1 MLATGYHRDM
11 RSRSNPIIAG
21 VVIVV
26 VLLSGALAGCTPTS
40 APSRAVQA
48 AWPRVVPID
57 SAAPERQYSVDRLA
71 TMTLEDKIRSM
82 LMVHIPGLDPGRIA
96 SESAALGAGG
106 VILMGDNIPS
116 PVDSLAAATQLIK
129 GEAGLPILV
138 ATDQEGGIVRR
149 IQTDQAPGADELRT
163 MPPESSREAF
173 AARAQLL
180 KSLGVSVNFGIVAD
194 VTSDSQ
200 SFIFDRTLGSTAAD
214 AAPRVAAA
222 VTGERGLVLSTVKH
236 FPGHGISPGD
246 SHVSIPSSSIN
257 KDEWRA
263 VHAPPFAA
271 AIEAGAEF
279 IMMGHLQVDAVESQ
293 PASLSPAWISILRD
307 ELGFDG
313 IIITDDMLMLERSG
327 RPEFADTVQNSVRAV
342 AAGNSMLLYVGSVDV
357 AAIVDAIAASVRAG
371 DIPESMIDDA
381 AELLLE
387 TRRGLSGKTG
397 PFGYCFAECRERLN

>member
-1 MLATGYHRDM
+1 M
-11 RSRSNPIIAG
+11 RSPSNQIIAC
-21 VVIVV
+21 VVIVAIV
-26 VLLSGALAGCTPTS
+26 LSGALAGCTP
-40 APSRAVQA
+40 APAATRGAQP

-57 SAAPERQYSVDRLA
+57 SAAPERQYSVDRLS

-82 LMVHIPGLDPGRIA
+82 IMVHVPGLDAGQIA
-96 SESAALGAGG
+96 AESAALGAGG
-106 VILMGDNIPS
+106 VILMGNNIPN

-129 GEAGLPILV
+129 GEAGLPLLV

-163 MPPESSREAF
+163 LPAESSREAF

-180 KSLGVSVNFGIVAD
+180 NSLGISINFGIVAD
-194 VTSDSQ
+194 VTSDPQ

-246 SHVSIPSSSIN
+246 SHVSIPSSSISI
-257 KDEWRA
+257 DEWRA

-271 AIEAGAEF
+271 AIDAGAELV
-279 IMMGHLQVDAVESQ
+279 MTGHLQLDAVDSQ
-293 PASLSPAWISILRD
+293 PASLSAVWISILRD

-327 RPEFADTVQNSVRAV
+327 RAELADTVQNSVRAV

-357 AAIVDAIAASVRAG
+357 AAIVDAIAAAVLAG
-371 DIPESMIDDA
+371 DISESMINDA

-387 TRRGLSGKTG
+387 TRRVLSGRAG
-397 PFGYCFAECRERLN
+397 PFAHCFAECRDRVS

>member
-1 MLATGYHRDM
+1 M
-11 RSRSNPIIAG
+11 RSPLNPIIAC
-21 VVIVV
+21 VVIV
-26 VLLSGALAGCTPTS
+26 AATLAGCTPV
-40 APSRAVQA
+40 AVSTRGAQP

-57 SAAPERQYSVDRLA
+57 SAAPERQYSADRLT

-82 LMVHIPGLDPGRIA
+82 IMVHIPGLDAGRIA
-96 SESAALGAGG
+96 SETAALGAGG
-106 VILMGDNIPS
+106 VILMGNNIPS

-129 GEAGLPILV
+129 GEAGLPLLV

-149 IQTDQAPGADELRT
+149 IQTDQAPAADELRT
-163 MPPESSREAF
+163 MPVESSREAF

-180 KSLGVSVNFGIVAD
+180 NSLGVSINFGIVAD
-194 VTSDSQ
+194 VTSDPQ
-200 SFIFDRTLGSTAAD
+200 SFIFERTLGSTAAD

-246 SHVSIPSSSIN
+246 SHVSIPSSSIGI
-257 KDEWRA
+257 DEWRS

-271 AIEAGAEF
+271 AIEAGAELV
-279 IMMGHLQVDAVESQ
+279 MMGHLQLDAVDPQ
-293 PASLSPAWISILRD
+293 PASLSPAWISILRE

-327 RPEFADTVQNSVRAV
+327 RAELADTVQNSVRAV
-342 AAGNSMLLYVGSVDV
+342 AAGNSMLLYVGAVDV
-357 AAIVDAIAASVRAG
+357 AAIVEAIAASVRGG

-381 AELLLE
+381 AQLLLE
-387 TRRGLSGKTG
+387 TRRVLSRKTG
-397 PFGYCFAECRERLN
+397 AFAHCFEECRDRVS

>member
-1 MLATGYHRDM
+1 M
-11 RSRSNPIIAG
+11 RSPSNRIIAC
-21 VVIVV
+21 VVIGAVV
-26 VLLSGALAGCTPTS
+26 LSGALAGCTPAS
-40 APSRAVQA
+40 APSRAAQA

-57 SAAPERQYSVDRLA
+57 SAAPERQYSADRLT

-82 LMVHIPGLDPGRIA
+82 IMVHIPGLDAGRIA
-96 SESAALGAGG
+96 SETAALGAGG
-106 VILMGDNIPS
+106 VILMGNNIPS

-129 GEAGLPILV
+129 GEAGLPLLV

-149 IQTDQAPGADELRT
+149 IQTDQAPAADELRT
-163 MPPESSREAF
+163 MPVESSREAF

-180 KSLGVSVNFGIVAD
+180 NSLGVSINFGIVAD
-194 VTSDSQ
+194 VTSDPQ
-200 SFIFDRTLGSTAAD
+200 SFIFERTLGSTAAD

-246 SHVSIPSSSIN
+246 SHVSIPSSSIGI
-257 KDEWRA
+257 DEWRS

-271 AIEAGAEF
+271 AIEAGAELV
-279 IMMGHLQVDAVESQ
+279 MMGHLQLDAVDPQ
-293 PASLSPAWISILRD
+293 PASLSPAWISILRE

-327 RPEFADTVQNSVRAV
+327 RAELADTVQNSVRAV
-342 AAGNSMLLYVGSVDV
+342 AAGNSMLLYVGAVDV
-357 AAIVDAIAASVRAG
+357 AAIVEAIAASVRGG

-381 AELLLE
+381 AQLLLE
-387 TRRGLSGKTG
+387 TRRVLSGKTG
-397 PFGYCFAECRERLN
+397 AFAHCFEECRDRVS

>member
-1 MLATGYHRDM
+1 M

-21 VVIVV
+21 MAIVA
-26 VLLSGALAGCTPTS
+26 VLLSGAIAGCAPT
-40 APSRAVQA
+40 AAASRAAQV

-57 SAAPERQYSVDRLA
+57 SAAPERQYSADRLA

-82 LMVHIPGLDPGRIA
+82 MMVHIPGLDPGRIA

-129 GEAGLPILV
+129 GEAGLPLLV

-163 MPPESSREAF
+163 LPPESSREAF
-173 AARAQLL
+173 TARAQLL

-200 SFIFDRTLGSTAAD
+200 SFIFERTLGSTAAD

-246 SHVSIPSSSIN
+246 SHESIPSSSIN
-257 KDEWRA
+257 KDEWRE

-271 AIEAGAEF
+271 AIEAGVELV
-279 IMMGHLQVDAVESQ
+279 MMGHLQLDAVDSQ
-293 PASLSPAWISILRD
+293 PASLSSAWISILRD

-313 IIITDDMLMLERSG
+313 IIITDDLLMLERSG

-357 AAIVDAIAASVRAG
+357 AAIVDAIAANVRAG
-371 DIPESMIDDA
+371 GIPESMIDDA

-387 TRRGLSGKTG
+387 TRRGLSGKTV
-397 PFGYCFAECRERLN
+397 PFGYCFAECRDRLS